1 MKNLLLLFLI
11 LFVSSCASGP
21 VYKQDYDFSKIKTAY
36 VESSQSSNNAVL
48 NAIIKQLMIKGFNVK
63 TTDSV
68 DVDIIVNCVVTEY
81 QPSRKYLVRKPP
93 EEHNHTRSARDIV
106 IYNTDP
112 IEISGSSVYDLG
124 SAFGMDANI
133 IASNATVGA
142 SLYIK
147 DAKTGDIVWT
157 NSYTYEGLDLSSA
170 IDGVVRYILKS
181 FPPIKK

>member
-1 MKNLLLLFLI
+1 MKNLLLLSLI
-11 LFVSSCASGP
+11 LFISSCASGP
-21 VYKQDYDFSKIKTAY
+21 VYKQDYDFSKVKTAY
-36 VESSQSSNNAVL
+36 VESSQGSNNAIV
-48 NAIIKQLMIKGFNVK
+48 NAVIKQLMIKGFNV
-63 TTDSV
+63 TTTENKN
-68 DVDIIVNCVVTEY
+68 VDIIVNCVVTEY
-81 QPSRKYLVRKPP
+81 QPSKKYLVRKPP
-93 EEHNHTRSARDIV
+93 EEHTRSARDIV

-112 IEISGSSVYDLG
+112 IEIGGSSVYDLG
-124 SAFGMDANI
+124 SAFGIDANI
-133 IASNATVGA
+133 IASNATIGA

>member
-1 MKNLLLLFLI
+1 MKNLLPLLFFT
-11 LFVSSCASGP
+11 LFACGCASGP
-21 VYKQDYDFSKIKTAY
+21 VYKQDYDFSKAKTAY
-36 VESSQSSNNAVL
+36 VDSSQGANNAIVT
-48 NAIIKQLMIKGFNVK
+48 AIIKQLMIKGFTVK
-63 TTDSV
+63 TDEAAN
-68 DVDIIVNCVVTEY
+68 VDIIVNCSITEY
-81 QPSRKYLVRKPP
+81 QPAKKYLLRKPP
-93 EEHNHTRSARDIV
+93 EDRNKSARDIV

-133 IASNATVGA
+133 IASNATIGV

-147 DAKTGDIVWT
+147 DAKNGEVVWT

-181 FPPIKK
+181 FPPVKK

>member
-1 MKNLLLLFLI
+1 MKNLLLLFSI
-11 LFVSSCASGP
+11 LFISSCASGP

-36 VESSQSSNNAVL
+36 VETSQGSNNAIV

-63 TTDSV
+63 TTDSAN
-68 DVDIIVNCVVTEY
+68 VDIIVNCVVTEY
-81 QPSRKYLVRKPP
+81 QPSKKYLVRKPP
-93 EEHNHTRSARDIV
+93 EEHTRSARDIV

-124 SAFGMDANI
+124 SAFGIDANI
-133 IASNATVGA
+133 IASNATIGA

-147 DAKTGDIVWT
+147 DAKTGDVVWT